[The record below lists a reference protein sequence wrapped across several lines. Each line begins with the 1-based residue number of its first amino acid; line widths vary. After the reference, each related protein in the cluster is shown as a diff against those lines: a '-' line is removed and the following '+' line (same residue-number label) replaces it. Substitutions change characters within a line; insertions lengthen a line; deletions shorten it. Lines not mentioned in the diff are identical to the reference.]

1 MNKIKK
7 SQIKKVIRGANADQK
22 KLVDQARKPHLGYFH
37 AVEKA
42 GYSVEAKTVYHF
54 RINDRLDYWPARKKY
69 HDIKTNKRGVVDGN
83 LVHFLDHLLKPKKT
97 STNYVQV
104 AGQSKQP
111 ESTMTTA
118 STSRSEQRRHKFVTR
133 PISASQ
139 PKADEPMFILT
150 PDRAGFDFSPRYKEK
165 VRKRERNEM
174 ILHGLAL
181 LVIILT
187 AGYFGLLD

>member
-118 STSRSEQRRHKFVTR
+118 STGKSPQRRSDFVTR
-133 PISASQ
+133 PICTT
-139 PKADEPMFILT
+139 PKPEPMFILT
-150 PDRAGFDFSPRYKEK
+150 PDRAGFDFSPQYKEK
-165 VRKRERNEM
+165 IKKRERREM
-174 ILHGLAL
+174 IFDGLAL
-181 LVIILT
+181 LTIILI
-187 AGYFGLLD
+187 AAYFGLLD